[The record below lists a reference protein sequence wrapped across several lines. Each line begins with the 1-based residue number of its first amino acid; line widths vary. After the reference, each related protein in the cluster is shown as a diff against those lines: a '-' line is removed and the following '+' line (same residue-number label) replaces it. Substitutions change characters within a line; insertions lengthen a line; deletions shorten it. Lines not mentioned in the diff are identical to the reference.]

1 METKIRLSRTGGKK
15 KAFYRIV
22 VSAIASKRDG
32 KSIENLGSYDPAKG
46 IGKALVNKE
55 RVQHWIGRGARP
67 TNIVKQIMK
76 QTSTT
81 QSPALTTA
89 R

>member
-15 KAFYRIV
+15 KPFYRIV
-22 VSAIASKRDG
+22 VSGVTSKRDG
-32 KSIENLGSYDPAKG
+32 KFIDILGSYDPAKG

-67 TNIVKQIMK
+67 TDIVKQIMK
-76 QTSTT
+76 QT
-81 QSPALTTA
+81 AKA
-89 R
+89 AAA